1 MQRKLLRLLILLFF
15 LAFSLCVL
23 SASALPATGTQ
34 NLNREDTSVPP
45 FLAKLMMISSAK
57 REGHEQLENLLKFGN
72 GEEELVD
79 IDKGFT
85 QRRIDFEIQDY
96 EGTGANKDH
105 DPKSP
110 GRV

>member
-15 LAFSLCVL
+15 LGFSLYVL
-23 SASALPATGTQ
+23 SASAVPATRTQ
-34 NLNREDTSVPP
+34 NLNGEDTPVLP
-45 FLAKLMMISSAK
+45 FLAKW
-57 REGHEQLENLLKFGN
+57 ENLLKFGN
-72 GEEELVD
+72 GEEELLDVN
-79 IDKGFT
+79 KGYT
-85 QRRIDFEIQDY
+85 HRRIDLEIQDY